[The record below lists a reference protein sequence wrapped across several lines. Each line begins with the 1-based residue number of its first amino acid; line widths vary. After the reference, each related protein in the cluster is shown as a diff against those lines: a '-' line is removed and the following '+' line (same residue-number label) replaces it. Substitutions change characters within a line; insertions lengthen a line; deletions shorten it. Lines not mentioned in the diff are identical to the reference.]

1 MSTYHTRPPGGSPP
15 PDWPAIARLAVP
27 ILLGDPNSGL
37 SNERELRWGNRGS
50 FALDLKTGCWRDYEA
65 GTSGGIIELVQR
77 ETGRDRSG
85 AIEWLVE
92 NKLLERWPVG
102 RPSPS
107 KGAAPA
113 PKAKHQKP
121 PPQTSSWKIHAVRAL
136 WQASEPV
143 PLDPAHPARMWMAE
157 RHLWRSEFPVPH
169 AVRWVP
175 ADAKPFRGL
184 HLGAGSIIIPHASPA
199 AWVEAWPLVPL
210 PTAVSL
216 VSIDAG
222 GQPALDRPEDHRL
235 PDGGLSRGL
244 SKRTL
249 GTMKGALVII
259 GNPVIGD
266 TTQPLREA
274 EGLADALGVAARR
287 SGPVMAPIGTPAR
300 VASDDPLLEW
310 ISTWALRHQVHLLVD
325 RDEPGQRA
333 GGSLRRA
340 LLERGVPLQRISV
353 YTPPDGMGKDPADA
367 SRNLPFPPLADGW
380 ESYAK
385 TLRDMYGLWPRW
397 EVARVA
403 DAETTDWEVEE

>member
-1 MSTYHTRPPGGSPP
+1 MSTHHTRQAVDSPP
-15 PDWPAIARLAVP
+15 PDWPAIARQAVP
-27 ILLGDPNSGL
+27 LLLGDPNSEL
-37 SNERELRWGNRGS
+37 SNERELRWGRRGS
-50 FALDLKTGCWRDYEA
+50 FALNLVNGCWRDYEA

-102 RPSPS
+102 RPSSPKGSAPS
-107 KGAAPA
+107 APA
-113 PKAKHQKP
+113 KQQKP
-121 PPQTSSWKIHAVRAL
+121 PPQPAPWKAHAVQAL
-136 WQASEPV
+136 WGAAEPV
-143 PLDPAHPARMWMAE
+143 PLDPTHPARRWMAE
-157 RHLWRSEFPVPH
+157 RHLWREEFPLPY

-175 ADAKPFRGL
+175 ADAKAFRGL
-184 HLGAGSIIIPHASPA
+184 HQGAGSIIVPHAPPA
-199 AWVEAWPLVPL
+199 AWVEAWPMVPL

-222 GQPALDRPEDHRL
+222 GQPALDRPEDWHR

-249 GTMKGALVII
+249 GTMKGSLVII
-259 GNPVIGD
+259 GNPSLED

-300 VASDDPLLEW
+300 VALDHPLVAW
-310 ISTWALRHQVHLLVD
+310 VSTWAFRNAAHLLVD
-325 RDEPGQRA
+325 RDAPGQKA
-333 GGSLRRA
+333 GSSLRRA
-340 LLERGVPLQRISV
+340 LLEMGVPLKQISV
-353 YTPPDGMGKDPADA
+353 YTPPDGMGKDPADVC
-367 SRNLPFPPLADGW
+367 RNAPFPPKAEAW
-380 ESYAK
+380 ESYSK
-385 TLRDMYGLWPRW
+385 TLRDMYELWPRW

-403 DAETTDWEVEE
+403 DAETTDWEVQE

>member
-1 MSTYHTRPPGGSPP
+1 MSTHHTRQPVASPP

-27 ILLGDPNSGL
+27 LLLGDPNIGL

-92 NKLLERWPVG
+92 HHFLERWPVG
-102 RPSPS
+102 RPSQSKSSAPS
-107 KGAAPA
+107 A
-113 PKAKHQKP
+113 KAKQQKP
-121 PPQTSSWKIHAVRAL
+121 PPQPAPWKAHAVQAL
-136 WQASEPV
+136 WGAAEPV
-143 PLDPAHPARMWMAE
+143 PLDPTHPARRWMAE
-157 RHLWRSEFPVPH
+157 RHLWREEFPLPY

-184 HLGAGSIIIPHASPA
+184 HQGAGSIIVPHAPPT
-199 AWVEAWPLVPL
+199 AWVEAWPMVPL

-222 GQPALDRPEDHRL
+222 GQPALDRPEDYRR

-259 GNPVIGD
+259 GNPSLGD

-300 VASDDPLLEW
+300 VALDGALVAW
-310 ISTWALRHQVHLLVD
+310 VGTWALRNAVHLLVD
-325 RDEPGQRA
+325 RDTPGQKA

-340 LLERGVPLQRISV
+340 LLEMGVPLHQISV
-353 YTPPDGMGKDPADA
+353 YTPPDGLGKDPADVCR
-367 SRNLPFPPLADGW
+367 SLPFPPQAEAW
-380 ESYAK
+380 ESYSK
-385 TLRDMYGLWPRW
+385 TLRDMYRLWPRW

-403 DAETTDWEVEE
+403 DAETTDWEVQE